1 MIGNISIGQYFP
13 NNSVI
18 HKMDPRVKFVLT
30 FVYIIYVFICN
41 SLVSLLATSLLL
53 LIIILFSK
61 IKLSLILKSI
71 KPVILIIVI
80 TSLLQIFYNVKGSE
94 LLSFW
99 KIKITSGGLY
109 FAAFTTIRIISLV
122 IASSM
127 LTFTTTPTRLSDAM
141 ESVFSPLKIFKIN
154 VHSIAMMM
162 TIALRFIPTIIEEVD
177 KITSA
182 QKARGADF
190 ESGGLVKRAKAMT
203 PIFVPLFVNSF
214 KRAYDL
220 AFAMECRCYK
230 GGEGRTK
237 FNIMKIKQTDVFAIV
252 VFIIM
257 LPIIIILNKYFPTV
271 I

>member
-1 MIGNISIGQYFP
+1 MISNISIGQYFP

-30 FVYIIYVFICN
+30 FVYILYIFICN
-41 SLVSLLATSLLL
+41 NIASLFSASILLF
-53 LIIILFSK
+53 IVVLFSK

-71 KPVILIIVI
+71 KPVILIIII
-80 TSLLQIFYNVKGSE
+80 TSFLQIFYNAKGTE
-94 LLSFW
+94 LLSIW
-99 KIKITSGGLY
+99 KIKITTGGLY
-109 FAAFTTIRIISLV
+109 FAIFTTIRILSLV
-122 IASSM
+122 VASSM

-141 ESVFSPLKIFKIN
+141 ESVFSPMKILKIN

-177 KITSA
+177 KIISA
-182 QKARGADF
+182 QKSRGADL
-190 ESGGLVKRAKAMT
+190 ESGSLIKRAKAMI

-220 AFAMECRCYK
+220 AFAMECRCYQ

-237 FNIMKIKQTDVFAIV
+237 LNIMKVKQVDIIAIII
-252 VFIIM
+252 FIIM